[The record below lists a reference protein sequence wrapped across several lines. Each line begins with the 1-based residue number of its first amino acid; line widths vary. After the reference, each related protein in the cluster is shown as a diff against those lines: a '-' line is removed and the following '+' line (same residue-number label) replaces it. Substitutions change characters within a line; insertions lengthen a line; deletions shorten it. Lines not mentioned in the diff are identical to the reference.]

1 MSNLLDEG
9 IIKMKKMIYVLP
21 MILTSAMYAMQEG
34 QSDQI
39 YIPSNAQITYKIT
52 NASSE
57 KVNMELFKID
67 KSSQRI
73 RAEALL
79 DTWKKESEQKYDLK
93 NINGRFYIVP
103 RYVTMIMGF
112 KLEKSG
118 ISCESREIDLSTN
131 AHHHLMIT
139 FNEDAYRIDLERN
152 ASTEQIDADTIANAK
167 TRVAEHNKKSDESK
181 SAL

>member
-1 MSNLLDEG
+1 
-9 IIKMKKMIYVLP
+9 MKKMIYVLP

-73 RAEALL
+73 RAEAPGRRGAPACR
-79 DTWKKESEQKYDLK
+79 SENRRQGHVQGGPRWHSWQ
-93 NINGRFYIVP
+93 GRCHLP
-103 RYVTMIMGF
+103 R
-112 KLEKSG
+112 
-118 ISCESREIDLSTN
+118 
-131 AHHHLMIT
+131 
-139 FNEDAYRIDLERN
+139 
-152 ASTEQIDADTIANAK
+152 
-167 TRVAEHNKKSDESK
+167 
-181 SAL
+181 